1 MKRILEI
8 KGAEGG
14 TDAKLFAKDLASAYI
29 NLASKLGWKHSVVLS
44 TDNHI
49 KIQITGR
56 DLSQLDQEAGGHRV
70 QRIPP
75 TEKKGRV
82 HTSSV
87 TVAVLD
93 SDVST
98 DTKFQQTRDEDF
110 RIEWFSGTGK
120 GGQHRNKK
128 QNSCRVIHVP
138 TGIIETRQGRK
149 RESNLRDAK
158 QAIIAKLTNASEQQ
172 CANTIAHVRKNQV
185 GSGMRGDKIR
195 TYRMQDDRVVDH
207 NTNKKAKCSK
217 VLKGNFD
224 LLWCW
229 SLN

>member
-1 MKRILEI
+1 MKRTIEI

-14 TDAKLFAKDLASAYI
+14 NDAKLFAKDLASAYI
-29 NLASKLGWKHSVVLS
+29 SLADRLGWKSSVVLS

-70 QRIPP
+70 QRVPP
-75 TEKKGRV
+75 TERRGRV

-93 SDVST
+93 
-98 DTKFQQTRDEDF
+98 TRDFRFSKPAETDF

-128 QNSCRVIHVP
+128 QNCCRVTHLP
-138 TGIIETRQGRK
+138 TGITEARQGRK
-149 RESNLRDAK
+149 RESNLREAK
-158 QAIIAKLTNASEQQ
+158 QAILKQLDRAQRNEVAQTVAAI
-172 CANTIAHVRKNQV
+172 RKNQV
-185 GSGMRGDKIR
+185 GSGMRADKIR
-195 TYRMQDDRVVDH
+195 TYRIQDDTVTDHQSGKRVKS
-207 NTNKKAKCSK
+207 TK
-217 VLKGNFD
+217 VMKGYFD
-224 LLWCW
+224 LLWR
-229 SLN
+229 